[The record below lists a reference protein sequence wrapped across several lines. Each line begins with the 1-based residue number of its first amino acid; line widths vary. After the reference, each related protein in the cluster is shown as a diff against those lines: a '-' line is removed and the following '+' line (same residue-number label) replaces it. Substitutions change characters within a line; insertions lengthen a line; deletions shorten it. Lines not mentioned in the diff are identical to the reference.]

1 MERSRFKRLRFVTL
15 GIIIFFF
22 SRDILLPAL
31 TVFYSWKIFS
41 TSAVRKKMKGRGN
54 ATNASDRCEGR

>member
-31 TVFYSWKIFS
+31 TVLQLEDIFNKHGAQKTERS
-41 TSAVRKKMKGRGN
+41 R
-54 ATNASDRCEGR
+54 

>member
-31 TVFYSWKIFS
+31 TVLLVQLEDIFN
-41 TSAVRKKMKGRGN
+41 KRGAQKN
-54 ATNASDRCEGR
+54 ERSR